1 VRAEEGKKGTE
12 KGKKKKGILQQ
23 KEEIHKKERAED
35 GKRSRE
41 RKDRKEV

>member
-1 VRAEEGKKGTE
+1 MERKKGV
-12 KGKKKKGILQQ
+12 LQQ
-23 KEEIHKKERAED
+23 KKEINKKESAED